1 LRNEQ
6 ENGLEKKR
14 KRSVEREKE
23 SKRVYGGERDSLM
36 KRETFV

>member
-6 ENGLEKKR
+6 ENGLEK